1 MLILGLIQWYT
12 LINALIDKTYDIEK
26 AYWNMDTFKTIYCLV
41 NVLCIHV

>member
-26 AYWNMDTFKTIYCLV
+26 AY
-41 NVLCIHV
+41 